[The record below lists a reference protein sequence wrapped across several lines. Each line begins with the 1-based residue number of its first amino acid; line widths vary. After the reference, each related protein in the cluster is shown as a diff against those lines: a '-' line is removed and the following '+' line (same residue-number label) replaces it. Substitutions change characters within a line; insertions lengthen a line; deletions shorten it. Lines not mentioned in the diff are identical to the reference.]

1 MSPAAKWA
9 PRFAVHELTKTVGVQ
24 RSKVASLQTLMY
36 NLMKVKVNSELLSHV
51 VISPLLNDSQ
61 K

>member
-24 RSKVASLQTLMY
+24 RSKVASLQTL
-36 NLMKVKVNSELLSHV
+36 LSSDCTLKVNSELLSHV
-51 VISPLLNDSQ
+51 VISPF

>member
-24 RSKVASLQTLMY
+24 RSKVASLQTL
-36 NLMKVKVNSELLSHV
+36 LSSDCTLKVNSELLSHV